1 MLLNSSHIAAC
12 LLSHG
17 WVCNPWTVARHTAL
31 SMEFSGKYTGV
42 GCHFLLHQ
50 IFQTQ
55 GLNSPFLRLQH
66 WQADCLP
73 QSHQR
78 NSYYFPSNPC
88 LTLKAIYENIIS
100 ECVTPT
106 THYTSFKYSHYF
118 QPWTHSLTP
127 FFFYSGLL
135 CSFSHWQYF
144 GNILLLKHAP
154 FPGGFF
160 SYPIKLIFSFSESSV
175 FQRKLCWTYR
185 SFQFPLNASV
195 HNQHISP
202 DEFSRVLIS
211 PVFVS
216 MKQSVYQNKI
226 RATLWERKIM
236 TWSQHCVDPVLA
248 LYFNHFLPDLA
259 ETQWINEYCLNTWAS
274 ISKIC
279 RLS

>member
-17 WVCNPWTVARHTAL
+17 WLCNPWTVARHTAL

-73 QSHQR
+73 QSHQG
-78 NSYYFPSNPC
+78 NSYYCPSNPC

-175 FQRKLCWTYR
+175 F
-185 SFQFPLNASV
+185 
-195 HNQHISP
+195 
-202 DEFSRVLIS
+202 
-211 PVFVS
+211 
-216 MKQSVYQNKI
+216 
-226 RATLWERKIM
+226 LW
-236 TWSQHCVDPVLA
+236 DFPVLTWDIA
-248 LYFNHFLPDLA
+248 PLLPILDDEQVDHTPLYFCVAVLLICLFLWSFYRTTCDFCSSLYI
-259 ETQWINEYCLNTWAS
+259 TYSWFLLHQHY
-274 ISKIC
+274 
-279 RLS
+279 